1 MKIILLCGSL
11 ERGRDGVGDYTTR
24 LAYEL
29 MQQGHK
35 VGILALNDQF
45 LKQEMYSITKFE
57 SPMSLTQLRLPSIW
71 SIKKRFEKAKGW
83 IDSFNPDWIS
93 LQFVIFSFHPKGLP
107 FGLSKQLLIL
117 GGDKRWHIMFH
128 ELWVGMEVNATI
140 KYKLWGWLQRNIIRK
155 VLLDIKPRI
164 IHTQSRIFQAQLN
177 RLGFNT
183 GYLPLFGNIPNLH
196 VSHHNK
202 SEDQINSDNIIR
214 LIHFASVRAGAPI
227 DEFAWEVARYSREKE
242 VVVSLTFIGRSGPEK
257 NRWIEAFKSQ
267 SLIVESLGELS
278 PESISE
284 YLSTSTMGISSTPI
298 VLADKS
304 GSVAAMREHGLPVLC
319 VTYPWQS
326 PIEWKFEPI
335 PGVFQYRNG
344 IFNEIVEAK
353 KKYNDDWSAVLV
365 ASKLAG
371 YFAEQM
377 NFPCLIG

>member
-1 MKIILLCGSL
+1 MKIIFVCGSL
-11 ERGRDGVGDYTTR
+11 EQGRDGVGDYTRR
-24 LAYEL
+24 LGSEL
-29 MQQGHK
+29 VRQGHK
-35 VGILALNDQF
+35 VGLLAINDQY
-45 LKQEMYSITKFE
+45 LIEELNSTKETE
-57 SPMSLTQLRLPSIW
+57 SYIPLTQLRLPSIYPT
-71 SIKKRFEKAKGW
+71 KKRFKKAKSW
-83 IDSFNPDWIS
+83 IDNFNPDWIS

-107 FGLSKQLLIL
+107 FALSRRLLNL
-117 GGDKRWHIMFH
+117 GKEKRWHIMFH

-155 VLLDIKPRI
+155 VLLEIKPRI

-227 DEFAWEVARYSREKE
+227 DEFACEVARYSREKE
-242 VVVSLTFIGRSGPEK
+242 VVVSLTFIGRSGPEQ

-267 SLIVESLGELS
+267 SVIVESLGELS

-284 YLSTSTMGISSTPI
+284 YLSNSTMGISSTPI
-298 VLADKS
+298 ILADKS

-371 YFAEQM
+371 
-377 NFPCLIG
+377 